1 MSGGVL
7 FTVLVLAVGLER
19 VAELFVSHRN
29 AVRSLAQ
36 GGVEAGRGHYPFM
49 VVLHTGLL
57 AGALVE
63 VWVRQPDIVPV
74 LAWAMLTLVAA
85 SQALRWWCVATLGR
99 QWNTRVIVV
108 PGAARVTCGPYRRLP
123 HPNYLAVVV
132 EGLALPLVH
141 SAWVTAVVFTV
152 LNGFL
157 LATRVRVEN
166 TALARLA

>member
-1 MSGGVL
+1 MSSEVL

-19 VAELFVSHRN
+19 VAELAVSHRN
-29 AVRSLAQ
+29 AAVSLAR
-36 GGVEAGRGHYPFM
+36 GGRESGRGHYPFM

-57 AGALVE
+57 FGALVE
-63 VWVRQPDIVPV
+63 VWMRRPDAVAV
-74 LAWAMLTLVAA
+74 LAWAMLALVAA
-85 SQALRWWCVATLGR
+85 SQALRWWCIATLGP

-108 PGAARVTCGPYRRLP
+108 PGAARVTDGPYRWIP
-123 HPNYLAVVV
+123 HPNYVAVVV

-141 SAWVTAVVFTV
+141 SAWVTAVVFTA

-157 LATRVRVEN
+157 LATRIRAED